1 MKFSSV
7 VRFAAILLIPALLS
21 NNEAF
26 AAKKPVDPVVV
37 KAKVQGRGVGQG
49 IRVTLTDK
57 TDVKGLIVSIGEQS
71 FVVKSKDAEKP
82 VDVEYA
88 QVTTIHNK
96 KMSTGQK
103 VGIGVAIAGT
113 AVIVTAAVI
122 GIEFCRSW
130 GCSN

>member
-26 AAKKPVDPVVV
+26 AAKKPVDPVVI

-49 IRVTLTDK
+49 IRVTLADK
-57 TDVKGLIVSIGEQS
+57 SEVKGLIVSIGDQS
-71 FVVKSKDAEKP
+71 FAVKQKDAEKP

-88 QVTTIHNK
+88 QVTTVHNK
-96 KMSTGQK
+96 KLTKGQK
-103 VGIGVAIAGT
+103 VGIGIAVFGT

>member
-26 AAKKPVDPVVV
+26 AAKKPVDPVVI

-49 IRVTLTDK
+49 IRVTLADN
-57 TDVKGLIVSIGEQS
+57 TDVKGLIVSIGDQS
-71 FVVKSKDAEKP
+71 FAIKSKGDDKP
-82 VDVEYA
+82 RDIQFA
-88 QVTTIHNK
+88 QVRSVHNQRLT
-96 KMSTGQK
+96 TGQK
-103 VGIGVAIAGT
+103 VGIGVAVFGA
-113 AVIVTAAVI
+113 AVVVTAAIV